1 MKRNLRLVRLL
12 LAGVLLLCM
21 APAAVLADYN
31 YDGVATPHIIV
42 IDGNDLAASNPIY
55 ERAADER
62 LYPASTTKILTC
74 IVAIENGNLDA
85 NVTVGEEIK
94 GLYELKNGYTAN
106 SSLMGLVQGETLTLR
121 DLLYGLML
129 VSGNEAADA
138 IAVAVGG
145 SIENFVSMMNAKAQE
160 LGMTNSHFMN
170 PNGVNHDEHYTTA
183 RDMAKL
189 TAYALNNPTFAEIV
203 KTAVYN
209 VPANDVR
216 TTELKLVN
224 SNLLLTAEDAPQYAS
239 YPYPYCIGVK
249 TGLTTKAGSCLIAA
263 AEQDGARAIVC
274 LYGDSIET
282 KGDQLQRFTT
292 AKGIFEDLF
301 QNVYTTVT
309 GDQLSLQSTFFCTV
323 ERGRPE
329 DLNENGQLEITVNP
343 SGLTMR
349 VLTSELEKLKTDP
362 AGITANVE
370 WTDSLSAPIRQ
381 GQYLGTVTYSYNGKE
396 IFSTDLSAPKDVLEV
411 AVLAAPADPD
421 ADGDGQPDAAATA
434 SLLTEPTAGDA
445 AKPKGMSPLLLTVLI
460 LLGLLV
466 VIAVISAL
474 VSARKRKQ
482 KRLRQQRRRA
492 QMQRQ
497 QAARQGQ
504 AQRRPAQQQTQ
515 RMEAGEGARPRR
527 STGDAG
533 RTRSGSGAA
542 TQQRRRPQ

>member
-1 MKRNLRLVRLL
+1 
-12 LAGVLLLCM
+12 
-21 APAAVLADYN
+21 
-31 YDGVATPHIIV
+31 
-42 IDGNDLAASNPIY
+42 
-55 ERAADER
+55 
-62 LYPASTTKILTC
+62 
-74 IVAIENGNLDA
+74 
-85 NVTVGEEIK
+85 
-94 GLYELKNGYTAN
+94 
-106 SSLMGLVQGETLTLR
+106 
-121 DLLYGLML
+121 
-129 VSGNEAADA
+129 
-138 IAVAVGG
+138 
-145 SIENFVSMMNAKAQE
+145 MMNAKAQE

-411 AVLAAPADPD
+411 AVLAAPADPN

-533 RTRSGSGAA
+533 RTRSGSGTA

>member
-145 SIENFVSMMNAKAQE
+145 SIENYVSMMNAKAQE

-224 SNLLLTAEDAPQYAS
+224 SNLLLTA
-239 YPYPYCIGVK
+239 
-249 TGLTTKAGSCLIAA
+249 KAGSCLIAA

-474 VSARKRKQ
+474 VSARKQKQ

-497 QAARQGQ
+497 QTARQGQ

-533 RTRSGSGAA
+533 RKRS
-542 TQQRRRPQ
+542 